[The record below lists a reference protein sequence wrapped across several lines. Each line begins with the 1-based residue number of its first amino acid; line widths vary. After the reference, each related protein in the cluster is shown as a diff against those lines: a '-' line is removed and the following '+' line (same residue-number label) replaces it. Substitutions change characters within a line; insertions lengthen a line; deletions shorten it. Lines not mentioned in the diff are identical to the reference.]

1 MSGENKKM
9 PHGLDFANAKSVLNE
24 LFKEITLVIS
34 NPCGNISFYKAGCAC
49 PCGNISFYK
58 TRCACPCGNFK
69 IFFCGKSIKT
79 LLSILVMLA
88 LLSFSSLATA
98 HIEHDCT
105 GEDCAVC
112 LTLEIARISL
122 RSMAVAAAVFA
133 LSVHFLLTK
142 RAMSAKSELEKVE
155 TLVTEKIKLSD

>member
-1 MSGENKKM
+1 M
-9 PHGLDFANAKSVLNE
+9 PHGLEITNVISLKSTFNTDFALAK
-24 LFKEITLVIS
+24 S

-58 TRCACPCGNFK
+58 TRCACPSGNIKRFLSA
-69 IFFCGKSIKT
+69 ISVKS

-88 LLSFSSLATA
+88 LLSFLSLATA

-122 RSMAVAAAVFA
+122 RSMAVATAVFA

-142 RAMSAKSELEKVE
+142 RAMPAKSELEKVE

>member
-9 PHGLDFANAKSVLNE
+9 PHGLEITNVISLKSTFNTDFALAKSN
-24 LFKEITLVIS
+24 
-34 NPCGNISFYKAGCAC
+34 

-58 TRCACPCGNFK
+58 TRCACPSGNIKRFLSA
-69 IFFCGKSIKT
+69 ISVKS
-79 LLSILVMLA
+79 LLSILIMLA
-88 LLSFSSLATA
+88 LLSFLSLATA

-122 RSMAVAAAVFA
+122 RSMAVATAAFA
-133 LSVHFLLTK
+133 ISLRFTFTK
-142 RAMSAKSELEKVE
+142 QAVPAKSELEKVK

>member
-1 MSGENKKM
+1 MN
-9 PHGLDFANAKSVLNE
+9 
-24 LFKEITLVIS
+24 
-34 NPCGNISFYKAGCAC
+34 
-49 PCGNISFYK
+49 
-58 TRCACPCGNFK
+58 R
-69 IFFCGKSIKT
+69 KSIKS

-88 LLSFSSLATA
+88 LLSFLSLATA

-133 LSVHFLLTK
+133 ISLRFTFTK
-142 RAMSAKSELEKVE
+142 RAMSAKSELEKVK

>member
-1 MSGENKKM
+1 MNEENKKM
-9 PHGLDFANAKSVLNE
+9 PHGFDFANAKSVLNV

-34 NPCGNISFYKAGCAC
+34 NPCGNIFSYKTRCAC

-58 TRCACPCGNFK
+58 AGCACPSGNIKRFLNA
-69 IFFCGKSIKT
+69 ISVKS
-79 LLSILVMLA
+79 LFSIIVMLS
-88 LLSFSSLATA
+88 LLSFLSLATA

-122 RSMAVAAAVFA
+122 RSMVTATAFLAI
-133 LSVHFLLTK
+133 SVHFYFTK
-142 RAMSAKSELEKVE
+142 QAVPAKSEFEKVE